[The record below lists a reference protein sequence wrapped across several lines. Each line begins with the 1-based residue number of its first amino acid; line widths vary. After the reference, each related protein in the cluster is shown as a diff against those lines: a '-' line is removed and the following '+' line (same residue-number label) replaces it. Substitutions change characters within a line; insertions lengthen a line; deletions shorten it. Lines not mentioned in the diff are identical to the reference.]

1 VGALLRLRQYTA
13 NRSLWHDESSLALN
27 VVERG
32 FAGLLEPLDYGQA
45 APPGFL
51 WLVEGATRLLG
62 TGEPVLRLVPLLF
75 GLASLPL
82 FAALSRR
89 CLRPPGHVLAL
100 ALFSVA
106 GPLVY
111 HASEAKQYAGDLAL
125 GLGLLVL
132 ALRVESEGVGGRR
145 LLALGVLGT
154 VAPWFSHAAVFVL
167 AGIGLAL
174 GVPAL
179 RSRDGAAVVR
189 LGALG
194 AVWVASFAAA
204 WGLFFGESA
213 ASEGLLRFWAFAFLP
228 LPPAST
234 ADLLWLPQRLL
245 DAFEQS
251 AGLRPAP
258 LALGLAAV
266 GAVALARRRP
276 RVAAL
281 LGLPVLAVLAA
292 SALELYPFFQ
302 RFLLFLAPAAILFA
316 AEGTERLA
324 ALAGPRSRVL
334 AAACVAAVLAWPV
347 VEAAKRV
354 VVPVRRDEIRPVLA
368 YVAEH
373 ARPGDRLWV
382 YYGAKRQFRYYAPR
396 LGLADREVVASLE
409 PFAKS
414 SGVRWAEWP
423 RREAER
429 LRGRGR
435 VWLVFSFVRTFGSRS
450 DEERVV
456 RRADLR
462 ARRLDAV
469 QHPGAAAYLY
479 TFP

>member
-1 VGALLRLRQYTA
+1 
-13 NRSLWHDESSLALN
+13 
-27 VVERG
+27 VERS
-32 FAGLLEPLDYGQA
+32 FRGLLEPLDYGQA

-51 WLVEGATRLLG
+51 WLVEAATRVLG
-62 TGEPVLRLVPLLF
+62 TGEPALRLVPLLF

-89 CLRPPGHVLAL
+89 CLRPPGHLVAL

-111 HASEAKQYAGDLAL
+111 YASEAKQYAGDLAL
-125 GLGLLVL
+125 ALGLLVL
-132 ALRVESEGVGGRR
+132 ALRVASEGIRGRR
-145 LLALGVLGT
+145 LLALGVLGA
-154 VAPWFSHAAVFVL
+154 VAPWLSHAAAFVL

-179 RSRDGAAVVR
+179 RARDRGAVARLGVMGAA
-189 LGALG
+189 
-194 AVWVASFAAA
+194 WVASFAAA
-204 WGLFFGESA
+204 WALFFGESA
-213 ASEGLLRFWAFAFLP
+213 GSEGLLRFWAFAFMP
-228 LPPAST
+228 FPPAST

-245 DAFEQS
+245 LAFEQG

-258 LALGLAAV
+258 LALGLAALGSV
-266 GAVALARRRP
+266 SLARRRP
-276 RVAAL
+276 RAAAL
-281 LGLPVLAVLAA
+281 LGLPALATLAA

-302 RFLLFLAPAAILFA
+302 RFLLFLAPAAIVFA
-316 AEGTERLA
+316 AEGAERLA
-324 ALAGPRSRVL
+324 ALAAPRSRIL
-334 AAACVAAVLAWPV
+334 AAACLAGILACPVAD
-347 VEAAKRV
+347 AAKRAV
-354 VVPVRRDEIRPVLA
+354 EPERRDEIRPVLA

-396 LGLADREVVASLE
+396 LGLAEREVVAGLE
-409 PFAKS
+409 PLAKPAA
-414 SGVRWAEWP
+414 VRWAEWP

-429 LRGRGR
+429 LRGTGR

-450 DEERVV
+450 DEERVLRHV
-456 RRADLR
+456 ELR